1 MLKRPHA
8 EPPLKTTQNVSPAAG
23 WADWKPLAWTFGLT
37 AGLLVWARQA
47 SPLQVLLADRYLP
60 GTGFAEILVL
70 AVYASCVAR
79 IILKAPRTARIRS
92 RIWALF
98 SLVFF
103 GQLLLGLAGLERML
117 MTGDLHLPVPAL
129 ILAGP
134 VYRGH
139 GLFMPILYG
148 STVLLV
154 GPAWC
159 SFLCYIGSW
168 DDKASR
174 VRSAPPRPVPLWA
187 THVLRP
193 LLLLAIVATA
203 LVLRSRGAP
212 LSLAAGLALGFGLAG
227 VAVMVTL
234 SRRTGQMVH
243 CTVICP
249 IGLISNLVGRI
260 SPWQIRIGK
269 GCTMCGSCARACRY
283 SALKP
288 QDLERGRPGLTC
300 TLCGDCVHQCP
311 HSLIGYRFPG
321 LSSSRAR
328 TAFLVLAVSIHAV
341 FLGVARI

>member
-1 MLKRPHA
+1 LN
-8 EPPLKTTQNVSPAAG
+8 TTQDVSPASG

-47 SPLQVLLADRYLP
+47 SPLPVLLADRYLP
-60 GTGFAEILVL
+60 GSGFAEILVL
-70 AVYASCVAR
+70 AVYASCVVR

-103 GQLLLGLAGLERML
+103 GQLVLGLAGMERML

-168 DDKASR
+168 
-174 VRSAPPRPVPLWA
+174 PVPQPGQDSLPGPGGQHPRRLSRGGPDLTVQRSPA
-187 THVLRP
+187 P
-193 LLLLAIVATA
+193 LLFPADFPVRLQSDEILELDTK
-203 LVLRSRGAP
+203 LHGRQRKKSRWQFFRRQ
-212 LSLAAGLALGFGLAG
+212 LHVMTLG
-227 VAVMVTL
+227 
-234 SRRTGQMVH
+234 
-243 CTVICP
+243 
-249 IGLISNLVGRI
+249 
-260 SPWQIRIGK
+260 
-269 GCTMCGSCARACRY
+269 
-283 SALKP
+283 
-288 QDLERGRPGLTC
+288 
-300 TLCGDCVHQCP
+300 
-311 HSLIGYRFPG
+311 
-321 LSSSRAR
+321 
-328 TAFLVLAVSIHAV
+328 
-341 FLGVARI
+341 

>member
-1 MLKRPHA
+1 MVKRPGA
-8 EPPLKTTQNVSPAAG
+8 EPPFKTPHDVSPASG
-23 WADWKPLAWTFGLT
+23 WADWKPLAWTFGVT

-47 SPLQVLLADRYLP
+47 SPLPVILADRYLS
-60 GTGFAEILVL
+60 GSGFAEILVL
-70 AVYASCVAR
+70 AMYAAFVAH
-79 IILKAPRTARIRS
+79 IILKSQKTARIRS
-92 RIWALF
+92 GIWALF

-103 GQLLLGLAGLERML
+103 VQLVLGLAGLERML

-134 VYRGH
+134 IYRGH

-148 STVLLV
+148 ATVLLV

-193 LLLLAIVATA
+193 LLLLAIVGTA
-203 LVLRSRGAP
+203 LVLRSQGAP
-212 LSLAAGLALGFGLAG
+212 LYLAVGLALSFGLVG
-227 VAVMVTL
+227 VAVMVTQ

-243 CTVICP
+243 CTVVCP
-249 IGLISNLVGRI
+249 IGLISNLIGRI
-260 SPWQIRIGK
+260 SPWQIRVAQ
-269 GCTMCGSCARACRY
+269 GCTMCGSCTRACRY

-288 QDLERGRPGLTC
+288 ADLERGRPGLTC

-321 LSSSRAR
+321 LSSSQAR
-328 TAFLVLAVSIHAV
+328 TAFLVLVVSIHAV